1 MLGVLGGVLAATL
14 FALALA
20 TKGSQGLFQVIRP
33 AADYAALLIQ
43 RAPFLRADLG
53 VDFIFIVVYAA
64 FFVSLA
70 LVLKAWVR
78 DKPFADN
85 IAVIVNVA
93 VTALLVTAVLDA
105 AENAHILSMLSMA
118 EQGLPIGQ
126 SEIAGQMVESQI
138 KFLFSY
144 FGLFVLSFALP
155 QSTIIEKSVVFVFR
169 WVQLP
174 VGIGIL
180 VLPAELVRPLF
191 IFRAVFF
198 FAGLWATAWIIARR
212 ARQVSIVAKSPPRY
226 EQPRQ
231 QVAAE

>member
-1 MLGVLGGVLAATL
+1 MLLA
-14 FALALA
+14 
-20 TKGSQGLFQVIRP
+20 
-33 AADYAALLIQ
+33 
-43 RAPFLRADLG
+43 
-53 VDFIFIVVYAA
+53 
-64 FFVSLA
+64 
-70 LVLKAWVR
+70 
-78 DKPFADN
+78 
-85 IAVIVNVA
+85 
-93 VTALLVTAVLDA
+93 
-105 AENAHILSMLSMA
+105 AHILSMLSMA

-138 KFLFSY
+138 KFLFNY

-198 FAGLWATAWIIARR
+198 FIGLWATAWIIARR
-212 ARQVSIVAKSPPRY
+212 AHQASIVAKSPPGI
-226 EQPRQ
+226 EQPHR

>member
-20 TKGSQGLFQVIRP
+20 TQGSQGLFQVIRP
-33 AADYAALLIQ
+33 AADYAALMIT

-70 LVLKAWVR
+70 LVLKTWVR

-85 IAVIVNVA
+85 VATTVNVA
-93 VTALLVTAVLDA
+93 VGALLITAVLDA
-105 AENAHILSMLSMA
+105 AENAHILTMLSMA

-155 QSTIIEKSVVFVFR
+155 QRTIIEKSLVFVFR

-174 VGIGIL
+174 VGIGIF

-191 IFRAVFF
+191 VFRAVFF

-212 ARQVSIVAKSPPRY
+212 AHRPS
-226 EQPRQ
+226 
-231 QVAAE
+231 